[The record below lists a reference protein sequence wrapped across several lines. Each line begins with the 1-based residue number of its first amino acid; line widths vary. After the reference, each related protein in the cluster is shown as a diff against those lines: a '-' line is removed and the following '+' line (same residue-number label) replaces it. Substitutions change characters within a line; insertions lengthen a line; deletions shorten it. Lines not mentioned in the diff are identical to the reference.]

1 MATAKSGKVCAT
13 TAPEPPVTTGGGL
26 VVAEP
31 GAVDGSETPGGQ
43 CQWSPCGSHSPDSVG

>member
-1 MATAKSGKVCAT
+1 MAAAKSGRVCAT
-13 TAPEPPVTTGGGL
+13 TAPEPPVTTGRGL